1 MISSVIWLRSRKL
14 ELGLAFLAIIVSPE
28 AEARG
33 LWRRALVER
42 PDPPFGDAIMAFPR
56 RIWVELAIHV
66 DSPPGNRLSEGR
78 QGFRSLK
85 TVRSL
90 KLSVTPLARDTQNV
104 PASME
109 PSLRLWELLG
119 LGEVIKGV

>member
-1 MISSVIWLRSRKL
+1 M
-14 ELGLAFLAIIVSPE
+14 
-28 AEARG
+28 
-33 LWRRALVER
+33 ER
-42 PDPPFGDAIMAFPR
+42 TDPPFGDAIMAFPR

-66 DSPPGNRLSEGR
+66 DSPPGNGLSEGR

-90 KLSVTPLARDTQNV
+90 KLSVTPLARDTQNI

-119 LGEVIKGV
+119 LGEVLQGVWICDSSIVGTRDAASPVGGRCATNTVSALFLQ

>member
-42 PDPPFGDAIMAFPR
+42 AERPLGDTTRAFVR
-56 RIWVELAIHV
+56 FIG
-66 DSPPGNRLSEGR
+66 D
-78 QGFRSLK
+78 GFAMHS
-85 TVRSL
+85 
-90 KLSVTPLARDTQNV
+90 DF
-104 PASME
+104 
-109 PSLRLWELLG
+109 
-119 LGEVIKGV
+119 